1 MQFLYLCP
9 SPRKQP
15 MRSVQSY
22 NSLPCNF
29 ITFSIFTA
37 RSGIMIMYFYVLTK
51 FYYNLYINTLM
62 VRVNSGGM
70 CKASMHK
77 YMMVKIGVKQINVD

>member
-1 MQFLYLCP
+1 
-9 SPRKQP
+9 
-15 MRSVQSY
+15 
-22 NSLPCNF
+22 
-29 ITFSIFTA
+29 
-37 RSGIMIMYFYVLTK
+37 MYFYVLTK